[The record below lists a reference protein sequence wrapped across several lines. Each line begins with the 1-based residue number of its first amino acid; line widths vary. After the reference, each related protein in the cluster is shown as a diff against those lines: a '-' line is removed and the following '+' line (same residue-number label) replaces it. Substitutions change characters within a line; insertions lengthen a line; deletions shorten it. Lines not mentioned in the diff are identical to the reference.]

1 MKTIIITKN
10 KFKKDK
16 EKIENILTTYTF
28 KKITKTTYI
37 GNLKKEEEKL
47 LKENIQKNTTP
58 EDTIVMIPIC
68 QGCTN
73 HITQYGKTITLEE
86 EQYVI
91 L

>member
-1 MKTIIITKN
+1 MNTIIITEN

-16 EKIENILTTYTF
+16 EKIDNILTTYSF

-37 GNLKKEEEKL
+37 GKLNKEEEKIL
-47 LKENIQKNTTP
+47 KETLKENSNKQ
-58 EDTIVMIPIC
+58 DTLILIPIC
-68 QGCTN
+68 KRCKKNT
-73 HITQYGKTITLEE
+73 TQYGKEIKLEE